1 MKLNLLPQQIPV
13 WYEYSYQRNSFKKI
27 TYKMAVKV
35 YMIGLGLKFLMKS
48 GDKNLNIGQ
57 FNTE

>member
-1 MKLNLLPQQIPV
+1 
-13 WYEYSYQRNSFKKI
+13 
-27 TYKMAVKV
+27 MAVKV